1 MPTSKIKQF
10 ANLDGFRV
18 YKVKNRGDRAGDR
31 LYIAPVYIIG
41 LPGDID
47 LINKEFDVK
56 QEKKIEAYV
65 KGLTAPKEIHL
76 P

>member
-1 MPTSKIKQF
+1 MDKQF

-41 LPGDID
+41 LPGDIA
-47 LINKEFDVK
+47 LLNK
-56 QEKKIEAYV
+56 QIKIDQD
-65 KGLTAPKEIHL
+65 GNMDI
-76 P
+76 